1 MLPFTVGLCQ
11 RDSRCRKL
19 STTTAAACFCAA
31 LYLSPKSS
39 TVGCSGICLQC
50 SESAAAVLVCYIVLF
65 IRFLNCHFSW
75 KCVADC
81 FFPESLQSDTFVTV
95 PSDQWFDQTLQ
106 LRLRDF
112 LFAASAD
119 MNLTPEQMK
128 VQQSNA
134 RLMFISLRT
143 S

>member
-1 MLPFTVGLCQ
+1 V
-11 RDSRCRKL
+11 
-19 STTTAAACFCAA
+19 
-31 LYLSPKSS
+31 
-39 TVGCSGICLQC
+39 
-50 SESAAAVLVCYIVLF
+50 
-65 IRFLNCHFSW
+65 
-75 KCVADC
+75 
-81 FFPESLQSDTFVTV
+81 
-95 PSDQWFDQTLQ
+95 Q